1 MYAVPYANNLTR
13 SLSLVVE
20 MLNYSLFDL
29 VCESPSFTNP
39 RPFLGL
45 RRVGADAAVLHVQA
59 ITIAWFIHVGQ
70 NHVV

>member
-1 MYAVPYANNLTR
+1 MYAVLYANNMTR

-29 VCESPSFTNP
+29 VCESPSFTSP

-45 RRVGADAAVLHVQA
+45 RRAGADAAVLHVQA
-59 ITIAWFIHVGQ
+59 ITIAWLIHVGQ
-70 NHVV
+70 NHVT